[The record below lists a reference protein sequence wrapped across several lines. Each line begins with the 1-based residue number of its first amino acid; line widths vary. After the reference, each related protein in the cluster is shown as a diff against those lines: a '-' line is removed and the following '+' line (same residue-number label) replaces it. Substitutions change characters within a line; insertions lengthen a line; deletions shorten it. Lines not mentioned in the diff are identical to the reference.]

1 MKRQNENKLIL
12 GVKILFYTIS
22 ILCVFTGLNYILR
35 GDLMPYHYSYLGRT
49 KDQIEGKT
57 LVLLISAAQVI
68 GGMMLGF
75 GAAFGMMTRNIG
87 KSGSKLLP
95 VMTVL
100 AAPPLL
106 VSFRVVLR
114 IGEVIPR
121 ALIAMLI
128 ILFTAGLLIMY
139 IREKE

>member
-1 MKRQNENKLIL
+1 MKIQNENKLIL
-12 GVKILFYTIS
+12 GVKILFYIMS
-22 ILCVFTGLNYILR
+22 ALCIFAGLNYMLR

-57 LVLLISAAQVI
+57 LVLLISATQII
-68 GGMMLGF
+68 GGMMLGT

-95 VMTVL
+95 VMIVL
-100 AAPPLL
+100 VAPPLL

-114 IGEVIPR
+114 IGEVIPQ
-121 ALIAMLI
+121 ALVTMLI
-128 ILFTAGLLIMY
+128 FLFTAGLLIMY
-139 IREKE
+139 LREKE